1 MNVAVVYESRTGT
14 TQQAARLVAG
24 GLKSAGADVSLAP
37 IDDLDFAEL
46 AQADLIVV
54 GTWTDGLFFFGQ
66 RPGGAGKIAG
76 NLPDIWDKRTWSFV
90 TYAKN
95 PGRSHE
101 KLGEI
106 LEAKGARSIGAAAMH
121 RHRLQEDA
129 TSLVDDIIDH
139 FAAA

>member
-14 TQQAARLVAG
+14 THEAARLVAG
-24 GLKSAGADVSLAP
+24 GLQSAGATVSIAP
-37 IDDLDFAEL
+37 VDDLDFTDL

-76 NLPDIWDKRTWSFV
+76 NLPDIWDKRVWSFV

-95 PGRSHE
+95 PGRAHQ
-101 KLGEI
+101 KLGEV
-106 LEAKGARSIGAAAMH
+106 LEAKGGRTLGASAMH
-121 RHRLQEDA
+121 RHRLPEDA
-129 TSLVDDIIDH
+129 TTMVDAIIDH
-139 FAAA
+139 FAAT